1 MNMEFKNLKEGTKV
15 KGKVY
20 DVKDNEILVA
30 IDGSPVE
37 GTITLDHLTK
47 KPIVSAK
54 ELFKKGDDIEAVVR
68 KKDDEILL
76 LSRLPLETEKAFN
89 DLQDLFSSDSMFKV
103 RVKGTNKGGLT
114 ADYEGYDCF
123 MPASEVSVSYTSDL
137 SEFSG
142 KELNV
147 KVIEIRREKVVVSH
161 KIVEKESEKI
171 AKQEELESIKVGDI
185 LDGKVVKILDFG
197 AFVKFNHAEGL
208 IHISELSH
216 HKVDKVS
223 DVLKEGQAVKIK
235 VIDVKGDK
243 RGLSLKALEKTPWE
257 EYASTHKVGD
267 KVSGKVVKK
276 MQFGFL
282 VELERDVV
290 GMVNKLDYSWDPN
303 YNLAGAV
310 EVGDSLELQIV
321 SIDPKRRRMALS
333 KKHLEYNP
341 WQDVKLK
348 EGEKVS
354 GVVKEL
360 QSHGAL
366 VEISGVNAYLPIG
379 EIKEDRVERVQDELK
394 EGDVINAIVKKFNP
408 RAWQLVISK
417 VAYEQKAIRE
427 EYQKYMKTENQEEQ
441 TQTLGDLFAEKF
453 ASLKK

>member
-1 MNMEFKNLKEGTKV
+1 MEFKNLKEGTKV
-15 KGKVY
+15 QGIVY
-20 DVKDNEILVA
+20 EVKDNEVVVA

-47 KPIVSAK
+47 KPLASAK
-54 ELFKKGDDIEAVVR
+54 ELFKKGDMIEAVVR

-76 LSRLPLETEKAFN
+76 LSRLPIETEKAF
-89 DLQDLFSSDSMFKV
+89 DALQDLFTKDEMFKV
-103 RVKGTNKGGLT
+103 RVKGANKGGLS

-123 MPASEVSVSYTSDL
+123 IPASEASVSYTSNL
-137 SEFSG
+137 SEFEG

-147 KVIEIRREKVVVSH
+147 KVIEIRRDKVVVSH

-171 AKQEELESIKVGDI
+171 SKQKELETIKVGDI
-185 LDGKVVKILDFG
+185 LEGKVVKILDFG
-197 AFVKFNHAEGL
+197 AFVKFNYAEGL

-216 HKVDKVS
+216 HKVAKVS
-223 DVLKEGQAVKIK
+223 DVLKEGQLVKVK
-235 VIDVKGDK
+235 VIDAKGDK

-257 EYASTHKVGD
+257 EYASTHKVGE
-267 KVSGKVVKK
+267 KVTGKVIKK

-282 VELERDVV
+282 VELSKDVV

-310 EVGDSLELQIV
+310 EVGDEIDVQII

-341 WQDVKLK
+341 WQDVKVK

-354 GVVKEL
+354 GEVKEI

-366 VEISGVNAYLPIG
+366 VEIFGVNAFLPIG

>member
-1 MNMEFKNLKEGTKV
+1 MEFKNLKEGTKIEGV
-15 KGKVY
+15 VY
-20 DVKDNEILVA
+20 DVKDNELIVTV
-30 IDGSPVE
+30 DGSPVE

-47 KPIVSAK
+47 KPVASAK
-54 ELFKKGDDIEAVVR
+54 ELFKKGDAITAVVR

-76 LSRLPLETEKAFN
+76 LSRLPIETEQAFN
-89 DLQDLFSSDSMFKV
+89 ALQDLFTQDKMFKV
-103 RVKGTNKGGLT
+103 RVKGANKGGLSVEF
-114 ADYEGYDCF
+114 EGYDCF

-137 SEFSG
+137 STFAG

-161 KIVEKESEKI
+161 KMVEKESEKI
-171 AKQEELESIKVGDI
+171 AKQEELETIKVGDI
-185 LDGKVVKILDFG
+185 LEGKVVKLLDFG
-197 AFVKFNHAEGL
+197 AFVRFNHAEGL

-216 HKVDKVS
+216 HKVAKVS
-223 DVLKEGQAVKIK
+223 DVLKEGQTVKVK
-235 VIDVKGDK
+235 VIDAKGDK

-257 EYASTHKVGD
+257 QYADAHKVGE
-267 KVSGKVVKK
+267 KVTGKVVKK

-282 VELERDVV
+282 VELSKDVV

-310 EVGDSLELQIV
+310 EVGDEIEVQIISV
-321 SIDPKRRRMALS
+321 DVKRRRMALS

-341 WQDVKLK
+341 WQDVKVK

-354 GVVKEL
+354 GEVKEI
-360 QSHGAL
+360 QSSGAL
-366 VEISGVNAYLPIG
+366 VEINGVNAYLPIG
-379 EIKEDRVERVQDELK
+379 EIKEERVERVQDELK

-408 RAWQLVISK
+408 KMWQMVISK

-427 EYQKYMKTENQEEQ
+427 EYQKYMKTENQDDQ